1 MQHLRLIWR
10 AYVPRRL
17 RVLRQLLVEQQQSL
31 KYAVSELRR
40 HRLCWPHLAVQL
52 PKNVHPR
59 TPRRARSSTGTQG
72 VALQCGAKRK
82 QGSAGRGLASS
93 AQKNGASARE
103 HSSAAVAGGCRELAT
118 AELWLTS
125 DSRRRP
131 RLACV
136 GAIRRG
142 ISPAAA
148 VAGGPLPIAG
158 WSEPPAFLARL
169 RGHWSILIG
178 SDGLNS

>member
-1 MQHLRLIWR
+1 MQHLRLVR
-10 AYVPRRL
+10 CAYVPRRL
-17 RVLRQLLVEQQQSL
+17 RVLRQLLMEQQQSL

-59 TPRRARSSTGTQG
+59 TPRCARSSTGTQR
-72 VALQCGAKRK
+72 VALQCDAKRR
-82 QGSAGRGLASS
+82 QGSAVRG
-93 AQKNGASARE
+93 E
-103 HSSAAVAGGCRELAT
+103 HSSAAVGGGCRELAT

-131 RLACV
+131 RLACAGV
-136 GAIRRG
+136 IGPG

-148 VAGGPLPIAG
+148 VAGH
-158 WSEPPAFLARL
+158 SPALMGEGDGSRSPRAAARAMVDFD
-169 RGHWSILIG
+169 RI
-178 SDGLNS
+178 

>member
-1 MQHLRLIWR
+1 MQHLRLVR
-10 AYVPRRL
+10 CAYVPRRL
-17 RVLRQLLVEQQQSL
+17 RVLRQLLMEQQQSL

-59 TPRRARSSTGTQG
+59 TPRCARSSTGTQR
-72 VALQCGAKRK
+72 VALQGAAKRG
-82 QGSAGRGLASS
+82 QGSAVREWPGN

-131 RLACV
+131 RMLCAGV
-136 GAIRRG
+136 IGPG

-148 VAGGPLPIAG
+148 VAGH
-158 WSEPPAFLARL
+158 SPALMGEGDGSRSPRAAARAL
-169 RGHWSILIG
+169 VNFERI
-178 SDGLNS
+178 